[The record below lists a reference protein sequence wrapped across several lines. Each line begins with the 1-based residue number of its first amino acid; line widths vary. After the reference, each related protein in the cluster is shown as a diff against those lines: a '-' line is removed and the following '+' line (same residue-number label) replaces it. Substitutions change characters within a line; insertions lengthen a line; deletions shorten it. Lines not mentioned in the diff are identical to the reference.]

1 MKKSRQRNSSRPNF
15 QKWHHWKTA
24 AVVFSGA
31 AMIAIAACSGGTSAT
46 DSGSTTT
53 YDRAIDAYQTFVQS
67 ISTSFAGSNAGTCR
81 QVSRDTSSCQA
92 ARTAL
97 GLSGDWLKFSC
108 NVTLGLATA
117 GGATTTTYSSAAY
130 VTVTFYAIPDHTSN
144 YFPNSGS
151 YSFTANGMKVGGTY
165 ASMYSAYTT
174 AYNDPNSIAQ
184 QSYVLSIP
192 INPVS
197 TTHANQGMGV
207 IGVSVDGIPLY
218 NNLAANTDNIFA
230 EAGSFDTC
238 QGHPSNEGGG
248 NYHYHS
254 EPYAISYQDSNT
266 IGVMR
271 DGYFIYGRY
280 DNGST
285 TDINVSNTSSDAY
298 IYGGHV
304 GPVPSDTSTS
314 RFHYHATKF
323 TGCYHQS
330 GSQHYVDDG
339 DTTCTTGSGTLVTA
353 YFLTGHGNGGV
364 FATVPTGSQIIG
376 GTTMNKNTAA
386 TRSYYG
392 SVAGPCSG
400 CN

>member
-1 MKKSRQRNSSRPNF
+1 MKKARHQDHSRPNF
-15 QKWHHWKTA
+15 TQWLNWKTA
-24 AVVFSGA
+24 AVALAGA
-31 AMIAIAACSGGTSAT
+31 GMIATASCSSSSSG
-46 DSGSTTT
+46 DSSSTTT
-53 YDRAIDAYQTFVQS
+53 YDRAVDAYQTFVQT
-67 ISTSFAGSNAGTCR
+67 ISTSFGGSNAGTCR

-108 NVTLGLATA
+108 NVTLGLATS
-117 GGATTTTYSSAAY
+117 GGASTTTYGSATY

-144 YFPNSGS
+144 YFPTSGS
-151 YSFTANGMKVGGTY
+151 YSFTANGMSVGGTY
-165 ASMYSAYTT
+165 SSMYTAYTT
-174 AYNDPNSIAQ
+174 AYTDPNVIAQ

-192 INPVS
+192 INPTS
-197 TTHANQGMGV
+197 GTHASQGMGV
-207 IGVSVDGIPLY
+207 IGVSIDGIPLY

-254 EPYAISYQDSNT
+254 EPYSISYQDSNT

-285 TDINVSNTSSDAY
+285 SDITLTAGSDEY

-304 GPVPSDTSTS
+304 GAVPSDTSTS

-330 GSQHYVDDG
+330 GSQHYTDDG
-339 DTTCTTGSGTLVTA
+339 NTTCSLGTGGTLVTA

-364 FATVPTGSQIIG
+364 FATVPTGSQVVGG
-376 GTTMNKNTAA
+376 GTMVKNTAA
-386 TRSYYG
+386 TRNYYG
-392 SVAGPCSG
+392 SVAGPCTG